1 MLDAVCQE
9 KWIEQKE
16 SKQKLDV
23 RCGMSRKIKNHLG
36 IFKAQ
41 IG

>member
-9 KWIEQKE
+9 KLRIWIEQKE

-23 RCGMSRKIKNHLG
+23 RCGMSRKMDRIDR
-36 IFKAQ
+36 I
-41 IG
+41 